1 MGGHKPKKVYL
12 YNDKGKFINEFEN
25 SKIFANYFNLPT
37 NTMSVISN
45 NLDKDIY
52 MVDDNNFASNIR
64 VGKRRVT
71 LFVAKLKSPYIRK
84 KKPYKKEKIVDCYNL
99 NGELIASF
107 KDEFY
112 LKAMLNNRQIN
123 FAKDEFF
130 YSNDLKFKQS
140 D

>member
-12 YNDKGKFINEFEN
+12 YNEKGKFIDEFEN
-25 SKIFANYFNLPT
+25 SKIFANHFNIPT
-37 NTMSVISN
+37 NTMSLISN
-45 NLDKDIY
+45 NIDKEIY
-52 MVDDNNFASNIR
+52 MVDKNNFASNTR
-64 VGKRRVT
+64 VGKRRIT
-71 LFVAKLKSPYIRK
+71 LFVAKLNSPYVRK
-84 KKPYKKEKIVDCYNL
+84 KKPCKKERIIDCYNL

-123 FAKDEFF
+123 FAKNEFF